1 MKKFLLILLALIIF
15 PVVSVK
21 SYLTVPNFRNITSS
35 NVEERIEFL
44 GTEQREY
51 EGVNYTCWKY
61 RVIDGNEDK
70 YVSDYINQ
78 LKSRSKFLSNVNRE
92 KNWFFEYTGKQ
103 SENLPKIAGVFHIHV
118 ESSESYV
125 SVNLVDGMYTE

>member
-15 PVVSVK
+15 PVVSAK
-21 SYLTVPNFRNITSS
+21 SYLTVPNFRNITSN

-51 EGVNYTCWKY
+51 KGVNFTCWKY

-78 LKSRSKFLSNVNRE
+78 LKSRYNFIGDINGE
-92 KNWFFEYTGKQ
+92 NWFFEYTGKEA
-103 SENLPKIAGVFHIHV
+103 ENLPKIAGVFHIHV
-118 ESSESYV
+118 ESSGSYV
-125 SVNLVDGMYTE
+125 SVNLVDGMDIE